1 MPVNYK
7 EKYAVN
13 YKEKYAVNYKE
24 KYAVNYKEKYARL
37 SNLRQEMLSYNLS
50 DEQISNSHCS
60 FVVRF
65 CVPLN
70 IKTARII
77 SL

>member
-1 MPVNYK
+1 MP
-7 EKYAVN
+7 
-13 YKEKYAVNYKE
+13 
-24 KYAVNYKEKYARL
+24 VNYKEKYARL

-50 DEQISNSHCS
+50 DEQILNSHCS

-65 CVPLN
+65 CIPLN

-77 SL
+77 SLRMQIVGSLPTFVEYII